1 MTSMQAQKITTPT
14 PSALQFSRWGVRR
27 WIVYFVFAIAYLSRV
42 LTTERLTLV
51 SFLLLTVT
59 YGAWLVVFH
68 VGGWFDERPPL
79 WWWFVGLF
87 GLACASQYIALSET
101 SLAWLPILTT
111 MTACLMTGIPSR
123 ALSLLAAGGLWLS
136 SSLALVLIMHGW
148 DLSAQLTLLL
158 SFGSFVGFSRMFREL
173 LLAHKALEGSNAALA
188 VAHSQLQTYS
198 AQMEEVAAIRERN
211 RIAREIH
218 DTLGHSLTLLA
229 VQLETAT
236 QFEARGDPGLH
247 EELREAQRV
256 AKACL
261 TDVRRS
267 VAALRPD
274 NASVGSLQ
282 DRLRSLVAET
292 ATTRRD
298 MAIELDLDEATRP
311 LGPEL
316 SMTLYRCAQEALTNV
331 RKHARATK
339 VLVSL
344 STSDEPESL
353 VELTVLDNGQGAANH
368 KEANETH
375 ETQTEGYGLLGMRE
389 RVALLGGTVMA
400 GPGPAQ
406 GWRVEVTI
414 PLTPPVALGE
424 RIEANARP
432 THEARHE
439 ITHEAR
445 DEGVS

>member
-1 MTSMQAQKITTPT
+1 
-14 PSALQFSRWGVRR
+14 VY
-27 WIVYFVFAIAYLSRV
+27 IVFGIAYLSRV

-51 SFLLLTVT
+51 SFLLLTIT
-59 YGAWLVVFH
+59 YGAWLAIVH
-68 VGGWFDERPPL
+68 LGGRLDERPPRR
-79 WWWFVGLF
+79 WWFFGLF
-87 GLACASQYIALSET
+87 GLACASQYIALSST

-111 MTACLMTGIPSR
+111 MTACLLTGITPR

-136 SSLALVLIMHGW
+136 SSLAFALNMHGW

-158 SFGSFVGFSRMFREL
+158 SFGSFVGFSMMFREL

-188 VAHSQLQTYS
+188 IAHSQLQAYS
-198 AQMEEVAAIRERN
+198 AQMEEMAAIRERN

-256 AKACL
+256 AKGCL
-261 TDVRRS
+261 ADVRHS

-274 NASVGSLQ
+274 NASADSLQ
-282 DRLRSLVAET
+282 DGLRTLVAEFAMT
-292 ATTRRD
+292 CRD
-298 MAIELDLDEATRP
+298 IAIELDLDEATRP
-311 LGPEL
+311 LGPDL
-316 SMTLYRCAQEALTNV
+316 SMTLYRCAQEALTNI

-344 STSDEPESL
+344 STSDEPVSQ
-353 VELTVLDNGQGAANH
+353 VELTVLDNGQGAADRNVAH
-368 KEANETH
+368 EA
-375 ETQTEGYGLLGMRE
+375 QPAGYGLLGMRE
-389 RVALLGGTVMA
+389 RVALLGGTIIA

-406 GWRVEVTI
+406 GWRVEVVI
-414 PLTPPVALGE
+414 PLTPLVAH
-424 RIEANARP
+424 IARD
-432 THEARHE
+432 
-439 ITHEAR
+439 EAR
-445 DEGVS
+445 DEGV